1 MEILRSSVLKP
12 LENMLGIGLPLE
24 TEIKVV
30 NGLRRPLDESQL
42 ELLLD
47 MGSKIQ
53 NNQRSL
59 EDEASGEQEEVDDIQ
74 IKALMVAVLG
84 SEYPQELVL
93 KYSPQICDLF
103 FSSLDHF
110 LDFPDTMQLLSKGKL
125 IFFSFIYYQNPVSTT
140 TNTTISNNHFF
151 PSSF

>member
-59 EDEASGEQEEVDDIQ
+59 EDEASGEQEEVDDI
-74 IKALMVAVLG
+74 
-84 SEYPQELVL
+84 
-93 KYSPQICDLF
+93 
-103 FSSLDHF
+103 
-110 LDFPDTMQLLSKGKL
+110 
-125 IFFSFIYYQNPVSTT
+125 
-140 TNTTISNNHFF
+140 
-151 PSSF
+151 